1 MQANSLNVN
10 TKKSLQNL
18 ALTFANLRQN
28 SLKKTPNFLTVTSL
42 PIFFLI
48 FHFAVPL
55 LILRSPFYELFYYVF
70 SFGKAFIFVDYVP
83 IVSLW
88 VGFEKYTYS

>member
-42 PIFFLI
+42 PIFFFLI

-55 LILRSPFYELFYYVF
+55 LILRSPFYELLCYVF
-70 SFGKAFIFVDYVP
+70 SIFVDYAP

-88 VGFEKYTYS
+88 VGFEKYIYS